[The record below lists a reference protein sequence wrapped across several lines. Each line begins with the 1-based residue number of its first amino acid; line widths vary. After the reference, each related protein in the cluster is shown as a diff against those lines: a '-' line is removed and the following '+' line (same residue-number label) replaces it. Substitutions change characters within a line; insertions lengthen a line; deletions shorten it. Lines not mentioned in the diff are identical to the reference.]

1 MSVLSTRT
9 MSSFPLSIGT
19 ALAMESFFKAR
30 TAPYD
35 PERQIPDMVDVSLYS
50 TIYINIGTLIR
61 NMMGSLPTESVTHLD
76 VASVVDTL
84 YSEIEVI
91 ESLFSVEG
99 GDSCKP
105 IFYFNDYKHV
115 LNTLKYSSVFFR
127 FPNNATELHY
137 DKFHKEAL
145 SIMTKSNDE
154 IEVVHE
160 VIKPNKPLKS
170 LVLTHQAFDLLSK
183 KNFIQLD
190 LIESHTGRLKTFN
203 MWSTKF
209 SPVGSIDFSR
219 IPFNSTTLFI
229 FGDKYL
235 VQPSPIRLRKTV
247 DEIATKCYWTS
258 VTTKEKVNFDLER
271 EIKEPLVVKTIK
283 NYPRI

>member
-1 MSVLSTRT
+1 MSVLSART

-19 ALAMESFFKAR
+19 ALAMETFFNAR

-35 PERQIPDMVDVSLYS
+35 PERQIPDTVDVSLYS

-61 NMMGSLPTESVTHLD
+61 NLMGSLPNESVAVVD
-76 VASVVDTL
+76 IISVVDTL

-99 GDSCKP
+99 GDNCKP
-105 IFYFNDYKHV
+105 VFYFNDYKHV
-115 LNTLKYSSVFFR
+115 LNTIKYASVFFR
-127 FPNNATELHY
+127 NSNSATEIHY
-137 DKFHKEAL
+137 DKFHNEAL
-145 SIMTKSNDE
+145 KIMTKSNDE

-160 VIKPNKPLKS
+160 LLKPNKPIKS
-170 LVLTHQAFDLLSK
+170 LILTHQAFDLLSK

-190 LIESHTGRLKTFN
+190 LIESHTGKLKTFN
-203 MWSTKF
+203 TWSSKF
-209 SPVGSIDFSR
+209 APVGSIDFSR

-229 FGDKYL
+229 FGDRYF
-235 VQPSPIRLRKTV
+235 VQPTPIRLRKTV
-247 DEIATKCYWTS
+247 DEIATKCHWTS
-258 VTTKEKVNFDLER
+258 VTTKEKINFDLER